1 MENSFKILQWMPLV
15 AAAIG
20 AFFGGLAAFFVS
32 QANERVKRHRKR
44 WLEHRNAFVL
54 LDYLLNEITD
64 IIGSNRYIAELII
77 KSTKKEEIGIQIIWK
92 EPHILPFDSTLLQRF
107 LRIELSMQLF
117 SYGIKIRR
125 LNNDTETICRAYSE
139 MRSSLLRKDLGESQY
154 LSSLNEFRLNMNN
167 LLMSYDF
174 MDRRTQALHARG
186 RAAFNLDEH
195 HDKRSFIRFLFRMP
209 IIKHVSAEEI
219 ESELERL
226 KKEIAETQSKSRKEN
241 EEWLRNS

>member
-1 MENSFKILQWMPLV
+1 MEDSSKILQWLPLM

-44 WLEHRNAFVL
+44 WLEHRNAFVR

-64 IIGSNRYIAELII
+64 IIGSNRYIASLII
-77 KSTKKEEIGIQIIWK
+77 DAEREGDSRVPIIWT
-92 EPHILPFDSTLLQRF
+92 EPHLLPFDSTLLQKF
-107 LRIELSMQLF
+107 LRIELSMEMF

-125 LNNDTETICRAYSE
+125 LKNDTETICRAYTE
-139 MRSSLLRKDLGESQY
+139 MRSSLLRQDINENQY
-154 LSSLNEFRLNMNN
+154 LTSLNEFSVGMNN
-167 LLMSYDF
+167 LLKSYDF
-174 MDRRTQALHARG
+174 MDMRTQALHARS